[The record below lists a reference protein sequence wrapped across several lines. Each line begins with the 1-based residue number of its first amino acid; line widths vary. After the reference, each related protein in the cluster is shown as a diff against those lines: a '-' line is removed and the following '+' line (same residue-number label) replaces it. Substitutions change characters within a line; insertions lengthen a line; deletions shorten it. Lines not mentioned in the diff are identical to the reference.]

1 LSGAAYPDWPSVAG
15 TYGRFVDR
23 LREQPGVRS
32 AGAANFLPF
41 EAGWRIPFSI
51 EGQPPVRPE
60 DAPQAQFQTIL
71 DGYFET
77 MGARMIEGRAFTPR
91 DTADMPG
98 AVVVNEAF
106 VERFLRDQPPL
117 STVLLRAVVQ
127 IGPLGRMIVPGNR
140 WNVVGVVANVRN
152 APLGQPIEPT
162 VYFTGRQFP
171 FRSMSMTIDAVDQP
185 AAVAA
190 MRATLREIAP
200 TIPLTTVQ
208 TWDDRLAS
216 RSAEPRLLMTLLIV
230 FGGLAGVLAAL
241 GVYGLFAWMVALR
254 RRELAIRLTLG
265 ARPSGLGL
273 SVVRQGALLV
283 VLGLVAGAAVVQ
295 AAGDTLA
302 GVLFEVTPGD
312 VGSTMAAALVLL
324 AATLVALLPAAVR
337 AMRINPIEGLRT
349 E

>member
-1 LSGAAYPDWPSVAG
+1 
-15 TYGRFVDR
+15 
-23 LREQPGVRS
+23 
-32 AGAANFLPF
+32 
-41 EAGWRIPFSI
+41 
-51 EGQPPVRPE
+51 
-60 DAPQAQFQTIL
+60 
-71 DGYFET
+71 
-77 MGARMIEGRAFTPR
+77 
-91 DTADMPG
+91 
-98 AVVVNEAF
+98 
-106 VERFLRDQPPL
+106 
-117 STVLLRAVVQ
+117 
-127 IGPLGRMIVPGNR
+127 MIVPGNR